1 MKDEI
6 YKVVVEKKE
15 KDIIIKNMTNENL
28 SLTNKIMG
36 QDSNSRIA
44 SVYLEDIKFMEK
56 QLKASQAGIEQLE

>member
-36 QDSNSRIA
+36 QNSNSRIA